1 MRESKLL
8 TIFVTLSF
16 LLLVPEADGSP
27 VTCSS
32 PDVECEYNTDNYI
45 GMKPCKKLSQLD
57 LPSPFNTLNCD
68 ISQCMQFRQGFPQTL
83 STMFTP
89 RRSAEK
95 SARTRI
101 SASSSHTS
109 MPPQAPSQ
117 TFVKAS
123 RPAIVWSHVKIV
135 SLKTWIVSGR
145 VAQILLVKWT
155 KILSMVC
162 LESSQNSTVK
172 SCASK
177 LITAPGTHYSSPTPA
192 ISMTSASS

>member
-68 ISQCMQFRQGFPQTL
+68 ISQCMQFRQGFP
-83 STMFTP
+83 
-89 RRSAEK
+89 
-95 SARTRI
+95 
-101 SASSSHTS
+101 
-109 MPPQAPSQ
+109 
-117 TFVKAS
+117 
-123 RPAIVWSHVKIV
+123 
-135 SLKTWIVSGR
+135 
-145 VAQILLVKWT
+145 
-155 KILSMVC
+155 
-162 LESSQNSTVK
+162 
-172 SCASK
+172 
-177 LITAPGTHYSSPTPA
+177 
-192 ISMTSASS
+192 